1 MNTALYLTNET
12 SSKFDHTESNF
23 TMAYSSHTTT
33 PNFGEGIQSTSI
45 YPESNITEHVD
56 NQTTVASFSNVTTH
70 FENDRMTS
78 VNQTVTSAVINM
90 TLYLTNEISSKFDHT
105 ESNFTMAYSNH
116 TTTTPNFIERNQSTT
131 IYPES
136 NITEHVDNQTTVAS
150 LSNIT
155 THFEN
160 DTMTSV

>member
-70 FENDRMTS
+70 FENDTMTS

-90 TLYLTNEISSKFDHT
+90 TLYLTNETSSKFDHT
-105 ESNFTMAYSNH
+105 ESNFTMANSNH
-116 TTTTPNFIERNQSTT
+116 TFAPTTPNFIERNQSTS

-136 NITEHVDNQTTVAS
+136 NITEHFDNQTTAAS
-150 LSNIT
+150 LSRSEE
-155 THFEN
+155 H
-160 DTMTSV
+160 TSEL